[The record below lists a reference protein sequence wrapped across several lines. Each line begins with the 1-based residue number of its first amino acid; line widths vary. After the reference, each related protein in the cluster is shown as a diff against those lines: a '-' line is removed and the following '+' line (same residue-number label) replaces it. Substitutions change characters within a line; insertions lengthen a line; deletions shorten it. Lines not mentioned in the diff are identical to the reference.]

1 MFPDSKSSNDNGKMT
16 RKEMVK
22 NCSLCLNRK
31 MDEERGLVC
40 GLTGE
45 YGDFDGSCRNFR
57 ADEREVERCLN
68 KEHKFKTAAAV
79 LGLIVFIIWIAPI
92 FFMRE
97 WPFALKWTILTLC
110 IAGTIAAFLSLARV
124 LMIKRSESERKLT
137 MQDVA
142 DAVRKEGYFPQKQD
156 DNWILFKIQ
165 GNKYL
170 VYYDSARFMIYIR
183 FALSGEEDM
192 AVMKEA
198 AISVMDENFMA
209 KILLLEEEDKS
220 KVIQFSVGALVSSR
234 TDFDRFFPH
243 YLQMLY
249 EAIEK
254 HHEMYRRIMKERH
267 PESSHPDR
275 TGFPAA
281 SSKVMS

>member
-1 MFPDSKSSNDNGKMT
+1 MGKRNGRMT

-22 NCSLCLNRK
+22 YCSLCLNRK

-45 YGDFDGSCRNFR
+45 YGDFDGLCGNFR
-57 ADEREVERCLN
+57 ADEREIEVERCLN
-68 KEHKFKTAAAV
+68 KEYKFKTAAAV

-97 WPFALKWTILTLC
+97 WPFALKWTILALC

-156 DNWILFKIQ
+156 GNWIMFKIQ
-165 GNKYL
+165 GYKYL
-170 VYYDSARFMIYIR
+170 VYYDSARFMIYTR
-183 FALSGEEDM
+183 FVLTGEEDM

-198 AISVMDENFMA
+198 AISVMDNNFMA
-209 KILLLEEEDKS
+209 KILLLEDEDKS
-220 KVIQFSVGALVSSR
+220 NVIQFSVGSLVSSQP
-234 TDFDRFFPH
+234 DFDRFFPH
-243 YLQMLY
+243 YLQMLN
-249 EAIEK
+249 EAMEK
-254 HHEMYRRIMKERH
+254 HYKVYRRIIKEKH
-267 PESSHPDR
+267 TETLQADR
-275 TGFPAA
+275 AGFPAA
-281 SSKVMS
+281 SKVVS